1 LDRLIVALASAG
13 YAGFSPRAPG
23 TVGTAVGT
31 LVYLLFSP
39 FPPPVYLLSTGAFLA
54 LSCWVSERAE
64 VLLGQKDSPRIV
76 IDEAAGYLI
85 TMALLPC
92 TYTTIA
98 GGFLFFR
105 IFDIMKPPP
114 AGWINRQMKG
124 GLGVVLD
131 DAVAGGYANALLWL
145 LSVLYPDFFF
155 LLGR

>member
-23 TVGTAVGT
+23 TVGTAVGI
-31 LVYLLFSP
+31 LVYLLFSY
-39 FPPPVYLLSTGAFLA
+39 FPPLVYLLSTGAFLA

-92 TYTTIA
+92 TYATIA

-105 IFDIMKPPP
+105 IFDIIKPPP

-145 LSVLYPDFFF
+145 ASVLHPDFFF

>member
-23 TVGTAVGT
+23 TVGTAVGI

-39 FPPPVYLLSTGAFLA
+39 FPPLVYLLSTGAFLA

-105 IFDIMKPPP
+105 VFDIIKPPP

-124 GLGVVLD
+124 GLGIVLD
-131 DAVAGGYANALLWL
+131 DAVAGGYANALLWMA
-145 LSVLYPDFFF
+145 SVLYPDFFF